1 MIWPRED
8 DWMIRMKVMLT
19 DWVMQHYAV
28 HHSWGQFHGKGPFT
42 HSRIAPPI
50 IPDLNLWCSG
60 AQHHGHSLF
69 PEDLF
74 LQTNSV
80 RSIEVTCEKPPSG
93 RRCDTGGRVLPDWG
107 HMWEA
112 SIGKMLRYRWTCLTR
127 LRSHVR
133 SLHREDAAIQ
143 VDGVLP
149 DWKCSRPALGIFWL
163 ATNQTV
169 RHLHF
174 ACSAM
179 PAPLCARSFVPRG
192 LHSAGTRVQWPC
204 TCRVTPYTDTDD
216 RRVLFLIHYPIPA
229 LIYMHFNASFNPSC
243 IRTNGMGSISCLCND
258 RLITWDQPYC

>member
-19 DWVMQHYAV
+19 DWVMQHYAI

-107 HMWEA
+107 HMWEV
-112 SIGKMLRYRWTCLTR
+112 SIGKTVRYRWTCLTR

-133 SLHREDAAIQ
+133 SIHREDGAIQ
-143 VDGVLP
+143 VDVSYPIEVTCEKHPSGRRCDTGGRVLP
-149 DWKCSRPALGIFWL
+149 DWGHMWEASIGKTLRYRWTCL
-163 ATNQTV
+163 
-169 RHLHF
+169 
-174 ACSAM
+174 
-179 PAPLCARSFVPRG
+179 
-192 LHSAGTRVQWPC
+192 TR
-204 TCRVTPYTDTDD
+204 
-216 RRVLFLIHYPIPA
+216 L
-229 LIYMHFNASFNPSC
+229 
-243 IRTNGMGSISCLCND
+243 
-258 RLITWDQPYC
+258 RLMT